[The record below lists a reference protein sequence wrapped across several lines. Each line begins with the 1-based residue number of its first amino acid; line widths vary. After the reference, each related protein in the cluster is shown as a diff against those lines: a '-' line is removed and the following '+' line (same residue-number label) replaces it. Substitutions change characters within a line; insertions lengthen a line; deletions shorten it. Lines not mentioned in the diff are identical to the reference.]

1 MAVKLAREAL
11 EQDPRNMEALN
22 VIVEGALT
30 SKDRSLLEQARARSS
45 TLPSVAMQATN
56 GC

>member
-11 EQDPRNMEALN
+11 AQDPRNMEALN
-22 VIVEGALT
+22 VIVEGALA
-30 SKDRSLLEQARARSS
+30 SKDRSLLEQARVRSL
-45 TLPSVAMQATN
+45 TLPSVAMRAMN